1 MMQRRDFVRG
11 AALGAV
17 ALAVPRLARATAV
30 GVGQPS
36 QDGTLYVNP
45 VTGKDANSGDKG
57 APLQTLPEAAR
68 RVSRST
74 GSGPLTVVLS
84 EGIYA
89 VGETAL
95 FKPERRSFTK
105 AGRLTIRAEVLP
117 DDPSWHHGRM
127 PTLIHTLPLKD
138 SWNGRP
144 DALGGAVDGMLIE
157 TSHVTLQ
164 GLRVLGTPVVESPQS
179 GMIRRLYAVSR
190 LREDLDD
197 LEVAQ
202 CVFAGDEL
210 IAPNHVGIIARG
222 NGLVVHHCVFRG
234 LKISA
239 VYWSGGSTGHAMRH
253 CVNEGLYGSAVW
265 TAGIADDFDYR
276 NNVVANSNYA
286 WTHQDAASARADAG
300 AGNAA
305 STQPRARSHYRVIDS
320 HFANNRRLTGS
331 GTGARLEYQDI
342 DPSFLELLGTTV
354 TEQRVVFEH
363 EQAQRSY
370 LHPVASSQAAATG
383 AGLFITRRA

>member
-1 MMQRRDFVRG
+1 MKRRTFFG
-11 AALGAV
+11 TSALGV
-17 ALAVPRLARATAV
+17 ASLAASRVAWAEPTRYARS
-30 GVGQPS
+30 P

-45 VTGKDANSGDKG
+45 VTGDDSKAGTRA
-57 APLQTLPEAAR
+57 APLRTLPEAAR
-68 RVSRST
+68 RVSRDT

-84 EGIYA
+84 EGIH
-89 VGETAL
+89 VIGETAL
-95 FKPERRSFTK
+95 FAPARGRFSRTN
-105 AGRLTIRAEVLP
+105 RLTIGAEVLP
-117 DDPSWHHGRM
+117 DDPTWHHGRL

-144 DALGGAVDGMLIE
+144 DPLGGAVDGMLIE
-157 TSHVTLQ
+157 TSHVTIQ
-164 GLRVLGTPVVESPQS
+164 GLRVLGMPVVESPES

-190 LREDLDD
+190 LQDDLDD
-197 LEVAQ
+197 LEIAQ

-265 TAGIADDFDYR
+265 TASVEDDFDYR
-276 NNVVANSNYA
+276 NNVVANCNYA
-286 WTHQDAASARADAG
+286 WTHQDASSARADAG

-305 STQPRARSHYRVIDS
+305 SKPRARSHYRVIGS

-342 DPSFLELLGTTV
+342 DSSFLEMVGTTV
-354 TEQRVVFEH
+354 TAERVAFEH
-363 EQAQRSY
+363 DQSKRSY
-370 LHPVASSQAAATG
+370 LHPVTEVAAARTG
-383 AGLFITRRA
+383 AGLFMKSR